1 MTIQNIFS
9 SGLELANSLVNS
21 DPLQQAWN
29 AIENHPE
36 QTSLYNVTKLP
47 ESNCTIISF
56 KAPAS
61 MCSQIQGKQSLV
73 NSSTDSTL
81 KKFEFLCNKKNPSFS
96 VNEAAVSLFSQQFD
110 QLDLLK
116 TQLVQISKT
125 KPTKPTEPTPSI
137 IVTGHC
143 LGGCAAM
150 LFSFWLLK
158 SLDSSKSKRLLCITF
173 GSPLLGDEQLR
184 QCVSKFS
191 TWNYCFLHV
200 VSNKDPTPK
209 LFQPPGPS
217 GVYKPFGTFL
227 LCSASGCACFEDP
240 DFILGQLVAYDSQSP
255 DYGQILEDFKL
266 RAFCNN
272 SFKFEGEIDPLQA
285 SIKTQLLAIGVLLPQ
300 QEPSMEIKKLIG
312 EMKSKH
318 ERKVITQKKKV
329 SDSDKKLNEM
339 KMNMAKLEWYKKDSK
354 QKNIGYYDMYKKQ
367 GNPSDINA
375 NEYKKKLMNYW
386 EDSVAEVEDA
396 PQMEGGHF
404 RVRWLYGGTNYR
416 RMIEPLHIA
425 EYYKDSGTDYITGGK
440 RPKQFILLE
449 QWHMKKQEEDKKKEE
464 KKKQEEEKKKQ
475 EQEQEQKPQ
484 ASPSNKK
491 REMVSAILTEDSCF
505 WAHVEEAIILCN
517 LLKNGGSTTD
527 AEKVAYEGKLKEFEA
542 YVWDTLKNYAVSSEI
557 FLGESSFMR
566 WWKEYKGVTADL
578 SGTLL
583 GQFMVARTYL
593 KYGVED
599 LVFA

>member
-61 MCSQIQGKQSLV
+61 TCSQIQGKQSLV

-81 KKFEFLCNKKNPSFS
+81 KKFEFLYNKKNPSFS
-96 VNEAAVSLFSQQFD
+96 VNEAAASLFSQHFD

-137 IVTGHC
+137 IVTGHS
-143 LGGCAAM
+143 LGGCVAM
-150 LFSFWLLK
+150 LFAFWLLK
-158 SLDSSKSKRLLCITF
+158 SLDSSKSKRLLCLTF
-173 GSPLLGDEQLR
+173 GAPLLGDEQLR
-184 QCVSKFS
+184 QCVSKIS
-191 TWNYCFLHV
+191 TWHYCFLHV

-209 LFQPPGPS
+209 LFQPPGVS

-227 LCSASGCACFEDP
+227 LCSDSGCACFEDP
-240 DFILGQLVAYDSQSP
+240 DFILGQLVASDSQSPQNQGP

-266 RAFCNN
+266 RALCNN
-272 SFKFEGEIDPLQA
+272 SFKFEGDPLQA

-300 QEPSMEIKKLIG
+300 QEPSTEIKILIG
-312 EMKSKH
+312 QMKSKH
-318 ERKVITQKKKV
+318 ERKVLTQKKKV

-339 KMNMAKLEWYKKDSK
+339 KKNMAKLEWYKKDSK
-354 QKNIGYYDMYKKQ
+354 QKHIGYYDMYKKQ
-367 GNPSDINA
+367 GNTCDINV
-375 NEYKKKLMNYW
+375 NEYKRKMLNYW
-386 EDSVAEVEDA
+386 EDSVIEVEDA
-396 PQMEGGHF
+396 PQIEGAHF

-425 EYYKDSGTDYITGGK
+425 EYYKDGKKNYINGGE

-449 QWHMKKQEEDKKKEE
+449 QWLKQ
-464 KKKQEEEKKKQ
+464 KQEEEKKKKQ
-475 EQEQEQKPQ
+475 EQEQEPKQEKEKPK
-484 ASPSNKK
+484 ASPGNKK
-491 REMVSAILTEDSCF
+491 REMVSASLTEDSCF

-527 AEKVAYEGKLKEFEA
+527 AEKVEYEGKLKEFEA
-542 YVWDTLKNYAVSSEI
+542 YVWDALKDYAVSPEI
-557 FLGESSFMR
+557 FLRESSFMH
-566 WWKEYKGVTADL
+566 WWKDYEGVTADL
-578 SGTLL
+578 SGSLL
-583 GQFMVARTYL
+583 GQFMGGGTYK

-599 LVFA
+599 LVFP